1 MNIEYLKTIIVMRQ
15 QEFPLTLIERENS
28 LPEDYKR
35 IITVPGVRR
44 CGKSS
49 KMELVV
55 NSLLKEG
62 ISKENILWIGFDDE
76 RLLSMKMEDLDS
88 IIQAYRELYPEI
100 ELSQVYFFFDE
111 IQLIEGWEYFV
122 MRIFKHYSK
131 HIYMYPG
138 AMLLC

>member
-15 QEFPLTLIERENS
+15 EEFPVTLIERENP
-28 LPEDYKR
+28 LPIDYKR

-55 NSLLKEG
+55 NSLLAKG
-62 ISKENILWIGFDDE
+62 LSKKNILWIGFDDE

-88 IIQAYRELYPEI
+88 IIQAYRELYPQI

-111 IQLIEGWEYFV
+111 IQLI
-122 MRIFKHYSK
+122 
-131 HIYMYPG
+131 
-138 AMLLC
+138 